1 MNFLDPSLESY
12 VAKHSEQEPKLLKNL
27 ARETNLKV
35 IQPRML
41 SGNYQG
47 RLLALISKLKS
58 PKKILEIGTYTGYSA
73 LCLAEGLQQG
83 GCIDTIDLNEELV
96 DMQSRYFDESGY
108 GSKIIQHIGNAKD
121 VIPNIQGVFDLV
133 FIDADKEQY
142 PLYFDLIINRVN
154 KGGLII
160 ADNVLWSGKVLGN
173 SNEQATKSLQEF
185 NKKVVEDNRVETVL
199 LPIRDGLTLMRKV

>member
-1 MNFLDPSLESY
+1 M
-12 VAKHSEQEPKLLKNL
+12 
-27 ARETNLKV
+27 
-35 IQPRML
+35 
-41 SGNYQG
+41 
-47 RLLALISKLKS
+47 
-58 PKKILEIGTYTGYSA
+58 
-73 LCLAEGLQQG
+73 
-83 GCIDTIDLNEELV
+83 CIRD
-96 DMQSRYFDESGY
+96 RSGY

-142 PLYFDLIINRVN
+142 PLYFDLIIDRVN

>member
-12 VAKHSEQEPKLLKNL
+12 VAKHSEQEPKLLKKL

-83 GCIDTIDLNEELV
+83 GCIDTCL
-96 DMQSRYFDESGY
+96 
-108 GSKIIQHIGNAKD
+108 
-121 VIPNIQGVFDLV
+121 
-133 FIDADKEQY
+133 
-142 PLYFDLIINRVN
+142 LYT
-154 KGGLII
+154 
-160 ADNVLWSGKVLGN
+160 SP
-173 SNEQATKSLQEF
+173 S
-185 NKKVVEDNRVETVL
+185 
-199 LPIRDGLTLMRKV
+199 PRD